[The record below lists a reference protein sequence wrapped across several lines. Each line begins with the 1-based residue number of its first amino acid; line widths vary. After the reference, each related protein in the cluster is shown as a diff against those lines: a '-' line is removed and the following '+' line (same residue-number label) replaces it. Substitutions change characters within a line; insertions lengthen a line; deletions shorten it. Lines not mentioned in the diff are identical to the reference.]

1 VERARTR
8 LGGTAARSAAEGGQP
23 KFLRGKGKTMTA
35 LMVVADQRAARTSA
49 ITADK
54 ILTLPA
60 EDKPFNLLL
69 IGGLTFGGVVLLL
82 LVIQIFRGGGG
93 RRRAAPRQPAPAQPG
108 PPGAYGPPR

>member
-1 VERARTR
+1 M
-8 LGGTAARSAAEGGQP
+8 GGTAARSAAEGGQP

-93 RRRAAPRQPAPAQPG
+93 RRRAAPRPVAPAQPG